1 MDNEHDVHSLVEG
14 NIDHILDRFM
24 SMSYLLQVPWDR
36 QKCLKTTDQTIM
48 LNERVHIWSLD
59 YMQDQFKPSIFKST
73 GWFGLLAQ
81 ELIVKCWGEV
91 SSAPNFGGPYI
102 LHIQSCM
109 WSVYTDQTE
118 LQQGLN
124 VLFVWIFMWSA
135 AEMKWLGDRDR
146 QIVRIN
152 LFVLFNSNLPIT
164 KCMVAE
170 KGCS

>member
-1 MDNEHDVHSLVEG
+1 
-14 NIDHILDRFM
+14 
-24 SMSYLLQVPWDR
+24 
-36 QKCLKTTDQTIM
+36 
-48 LNERVHIWSLD
+48 
-59 YMQDQFKPSIFKST
+59 MQDQFKPSIFKST

-118 LQQGLN
+118 LQEGLN

-164 KCMVAE
+164 KCIVAE

>member
-91 SSAPNFGGPYI
+91 SSAPNFGGPFHQKKKLWWPIYFT
-102 LHIQSCM
+102 
-109 WSVYTDQTE
+109 YTE
-118 LQQGLN
+118 LHVKCVYWSNRVAAGIKRTLCMNIHVKCCRNEMVRGQG
-124 VLFVWIFMWSA
+124 
-135 AEMKWLGDRDR
+135 
-146 QIVRIN
+146 
-152 LFVLFNSNLPIT
+152 
-164 KCMVAE
+164 
-170 KGCS
+170 